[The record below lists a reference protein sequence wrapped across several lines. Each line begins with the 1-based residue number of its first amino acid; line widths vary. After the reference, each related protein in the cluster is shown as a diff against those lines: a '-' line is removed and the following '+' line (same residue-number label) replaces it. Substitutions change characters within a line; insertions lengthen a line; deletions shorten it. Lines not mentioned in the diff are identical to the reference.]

1 MKRILF
7 MLALGLLALFGLAVA
22 LNAPRLAEARAH
34 EAAARAMQTQ
44 AVVTGLAVSGL
55 LLVVVLLVVLLA
67 AVALLILWGMAT
79 GRLVVNNQLIS
90 QPPPVSVLPR
100 RSRYP
105 LALPDRRPAADPP
118 LLTDQPLLTGQPY
131 PYAWLPA
138 NDARPADLPADALD
152 DFDWRVW
159 ENNPWDL
166 NDSA

>member
-100 RSRYP
+100 RGRYP
-105 LALPDRRPAADPP
+105 LALPDRRPAADP
-118 LLTDQPLLTGQPY
+118 LLLTGQPYPPPPY